1 MRKAAIRRT
10 DFEMGIKLSLFD
22 VQCGA
27 RILYYA
33 QACETFAEYEMDYII
48 FAKKEVGQF
57 QINPDEVDSYDFIK
71 LRDLDDF
78 ILDKKSKG
86 ELITP
91 WFDLIH
97 NTKLKPWW
105 EDLISFGRFPD
116 EA

>member
-1 MRKAAIRRT
+1 
-10 DFEMGIKLSLFD
+10 MGIKLSLFD

-78 ILDKKSKG
+78 ILDKKLFLDNYGKKINLG
-86 ELITP
+86 LRNI
-91 WFDLIH
+91 IA
-97 NTKLKPWW
+97 KPK
-105 EDLISFGRFPD
+105 DMNGIIGFLL
-116 EA
+116 